1 MKATRNDDGTLT
13 VPGRAEGSEGMIGDG
28 MITIGP
34 GHPEYQEW
42 DEWLKLQ
49 EGGS

>member
-1 MKATRNDDGTLT
+1 MKAERNDDGTLT
-13 VPGRAEGSEGMIGDG
+13 VPGLAGGPDGAMGDG

-34 GHPEYQEW
+34 DHPDYQAW
-42 DEWLKLQ
+42 DEWLQLQ